1 MEVKDYNSYKY
12 IYPPNTRHQEQ
23 LDIMMRDEYQD
34 RDSFAPEYLENKT
47 LFVTEYWDVSENK
60 FPYEGADKQFIIIAR
75 QPVYDMA
82 DLTPE
87 MWQEF
92 QVIIDRLT
100 KEYDLKGGAFCMRYG
115 DPSRSGASMK
125 RLHAHV
131 IMPAANTKVKFSIGG
146 KSELKEGLVIKAP
159 EELGIE

>member
-100 KEYDLKGGAFCMRYG
+100 KE
-115 DPSRSGASMK
+115 GASMK